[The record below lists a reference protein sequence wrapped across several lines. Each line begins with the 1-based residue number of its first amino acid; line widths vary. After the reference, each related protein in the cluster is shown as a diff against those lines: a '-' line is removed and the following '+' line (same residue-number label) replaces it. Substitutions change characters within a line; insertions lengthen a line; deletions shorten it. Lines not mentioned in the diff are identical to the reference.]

1 MAKDYYSIL
10 GIAKTAKEED
20 IKKAFRKLAVKYHPD
35 KNPGK
40 EAEEKFK
47 EINEAYE
54 VISDPAKRK
63 KYDQFGENWNKIDE
77 EQARRYQQYQQQRQR
92 GGPTYEGNGSEF
104 FGQGQG
110 AEDFSDLFDSFFGG
124 SRKGAGRA
132 GGSRGRSGTDLRAEL
147 SITIEEAYH
156 GTSKVFE
163 LNNNNTRI
171 KLKPG
176 VYDGLM
182 IRLPGKGNAGTKGSK
197 SGDLYITIHV
207 LPDPRF
213 ELDGTNF
220 KQSIIID
227 LFKAVLGGE
236 TELNTLSGKIKVK
249 IPAGTQPGK
258 VLRLKS
264 KGMPVYDQPGQ
275 FGDLLVTIQVQI
287 PENLTEEQKELFKRL
302 QSSLGK
308 KQHHA

>member
-1 MAKDYYSIL
+1 VAKDYYSIL
-10 GIAKTAKEED
+10 GVAKTAKEEE

-40 EAEEKFK
+40 DAEEKFK

-54 VISDPAKRK
+54 VLSDPAKKK

-77 EQARRYQQYQQQRQR
+77 EQARRYQQYQQQRQ
-92 GGPTYEGNGSEF
+92 GGRPYTYEGNGSEF
-104 FGQGQG
+104 FDQGG
-110 AEDFSDLFDSFFGG
+110 GEDFSDLFESFFGG
-124 SRKGAGRA
+124 NRKGAGKA
-132 GGSRGRSGTDLRAEL
+132 GGNRGRGGTDLHAEL
-147 SITIEEAYH
+147 SITLEEAYH

-182 IRLPGKGNAGTKGSK
+182 IRLPGKGNAGTKGNK

-213 ELDGTNF
+213 ELDGTNL
-220 KQSIIID
+220 KQMISTD
-227 LFKAVLGGE
+227 LFNAVLGGE
-236 TELNTLSGKIKVK
+236 TELNTLSGKIKIK

-258 VLRLKS
+258 ILRLKA

-275 FGDLLVTIQVQI
+275 YGDLLVTIQVQI

-302 QSSLGK
+302 QSSFGK
-308 KQHHA
+308 KQQHV